1 MPKSRQQLEAD
12 VSSFL
17 DRLGEN
23 ETNFETKK
31 ELKGIEYYLALSAAN
46 FVLRVQD
53 NLNKLNKVDTGGL
66 SSEIETSE
74 VIQRGGNYSITLGY
88 PAGSEAAKY
97 YDFVN
102 KGVKGF
108 DSGTPNS
115 KYKFEKI
122 LNKRGGILI
131 GSKMSNNI
139 SGWLTRNGVRPKERF
154 STTAKERKSRGL
166 YKMVS
171 EASKKKSLAYA
182 VAVNI
187 KKKGI
192 AKTGYFDEAI
202 KYSFGQEFANTLS
215 KLVGREIQLTVKA
228 IQPNGNNNQ

>member
-1 MPKSRQQLEAD
+1 MAKSTKQLEAD
-12 VSSFL
+12 VVSFL
-17 DRLGEN
+17 ERLGEK
-23 ETNFETKK
+23 ETDFETKK
-31 ELKGIEYYLALSAAN
+31 DLKGIEYYLALSAAN

-53 NLNKLNKVDTGGL
+53 NLNRLNKVDTGGL
-66 SSEIETSE
+66 SSGIETSE
-74 VIQRGGNYSITLGY
+74 VVQSGGNYSITLGY

-102 KGVKGF
+102 KGVQGF
-108 DSGTPNS
+108 ESKTPNS
-115 KYKFEKI
+115 KYKFKKI

-154 STTAKERKSRGL
+154 STTAKERKARGL

-202 KYSFGQEFANTLS
+202 QYSFGQEFARTLS
-215 KLVGREIQLTVKA
+215 KLLGREITLSLKSLV
-228 IQPNGNNNQ
+228 PNGNNSQ

>member
-1 MPKSRQQLEAD
+1 MAKSTRQLEAD
-12 VSSFL
+12 VVSFL
-17 DRLGEN
+17 ERLGEK
-23 ETNFETKK
+23 ETDFETKK
-31 ELKGIEYYLALSAAN
+31 DLKGIEYYLALSAAN

-66 SSEIETSE
+66 SNQIETTE
-74 VIQRGGNYSITLGY
+74 VVQSGGNYSITLGY
-88 PAGSEAAKY
+88 PAGSQAAKY

-102 KGVKGF
+102 KGVRGF
-108 DSGTPNS
+108 ESGTPNS
-115 KYKFEKI
+115 KYKFKDTR
-122 LNKRGGILI
+122 NKRGGILI
-131 GSKMSNNI
+131 SNAFQKNI

-166 YKMVS
+166 YKLVS

-202 KYSFGQEFANTLS
+202 QYSFGQEFARTLS
-215 KLVGREIQLTVKA
+215 KLLGREITLSLKSLV
-228 IQPNGNNNQ
+228 PNGNNNQ